1 LNTKPPGGIHNF
13 DTALRPVLEF
23 LYAKMASVKN
33 EDLLALKS
41 YITAADATQYS
52 AIAASTLVLDLT
64 HSNLLQRHAEIRFDK
79 HDTVDELRRR
89 IHQKTGTPPHSQQLQ
104 LKSGGV
110 VYYEILPNC
119 ESERMLGY
127 YSLPIGANVHCID
140 IDPHSSSSGGAYEDT
155 SLVEKYRMTEEEYD
169 RRKGTLR
176 DWTRHKKEKDP
187 EFSLRRHAREH
198 AELVEARRLYRES
211 GVLKEGFEVES
222 AGIVRCSNATANGYK
237 TATAES
243 NNIESDARNEFGPES
258 IGHLSLY
265 CRCQVQPGSRR
276 GEIAYLGQIDE
287 LGSGGHWVGV
297 VLDEPVGKTDGTVQ
311 SSGVKYFEAP
321 GSNRGGF
328 FRGKNVEVGD
338 FPEVDIMQEFD
349 DSEDEL

>member
-1 LNTKPPGGIHNF
+1 MPWSAT
-13 DTALRPVLEF
+13 
-23 LYAKMASVKN
+23 MASIKN

-41 YITAADATQYS
+41 YVTAADATQYND
-52 AIAASTLVLDLT
+52 IAASTLILDLT

-89 IHQKTGTPPHSQQLQ
+89 IHQKTGTPPHSQHLQ
-104 LKSGGV
+104 LKSGGA

-127 YSLPIGANVHCID
+127 YTLPLGANVHCID

-176 DWTRHKKEKDP
+176 DWARHNKEKDP
-187 EFSLRRHAREH
+187 DFSLKRHAREH

-211 GVLKEGFEVES
+211 GVVKEGFEIES
-222 AGIVRCSNATANGYK
+222 TGIVRSSD
-237 TATAES
+237 TATTPDNKPAFSES
-243 NNIESDARNEFGPES
+243 NNIKSESVNEYGPES
-258 IGHLSLY
+258 IGHLSLHS
-265 CRCQVQPGSRR
+265 RCQVQPGARR

-287 LGSGGHWVGV
+287 LGGGGHWVGV
-297 VLDEPVGKTDGTVQ
+297 ILDEPVGKTDGTVQ

-328 FRGKNVEVGD
+328 FRGKNVEGGE
-338 FPEVDIMQEFD
+338 FPEIDILQELE
-349 DSEDEL
+349 DSDDEL